1 MLARARTPSSTKSL
15 REFGF
20 RCICLLRTA
29 VALLLPPRATCVAC
43 TLWCDSLPTCVALDP
58 PRRVVVVVVV
68 VATAAVVVLL
78 LLLLL
83 CRYGTVRSF
92 NLEHHTILYPQ
103 TPAASVW
110 SFTAAALEGALT
122 GALHAFRVLLVG
134 PAGAQTH
141 LERAALRLDDVRLR
155 PAVVHNFLLLLHQ
168 LHGHHGE
175 PPATFAQV
183 AELLARVSPEERLR
197 RCLQR
202 VVVDTSKD
210 INEARRRSDVAGV
223 RAHAQTAAQ
232 RRQAGGGASRTC
244 NSHVGGDGDSDD
256 DHDDA
261 ADDDDGDHG
270 DVAGV
275 RAQTAAQRRQ
285 AGGGASR
292 TNDSHVGGGGDGDS
306 DDDHDHDDAAAADD
320 DHDHG
325 GPSVVRTGC
334 VGVFG
339 NYDVGMDTVFA
350 ALEEAVA
357 HDEARAEQRRN
368 GAVPPPLE
376 VRRGEDA
383 LNDYDGAAEATY
395 DAFWHIFPL
404 RQGLRAMVP
413 VTTQVWRRVFLHASC
428 RPAHS
433 ELLLVHAADCLMRHS
448 VNSGVSAR
456 VRADEGSFQ
465 KFRETFGNLREALR
479 TARADVDS
487 EESQLL
493 LDKVL
498 KYLTLCNR
506 CAFSFCWWCL
516 CRCLSLFLFF
526 LHA

>member
-1 MLARARTPSSTKSL
+1 M
-15 REFGF
+15 
-20 RCICLLRTA
+20 
-29 VALLLPPRATCVAC
+29 
-43 TLWCDSLPTCVALDP
+43 
-58 PRRVVVVVVV
+58 
-68 VATAAVVVLL
+68 LL

-92 NLEHHTILYPQ
+92 NLEHHTILFPQ
-103 TPAASVW
+103 TPAASIW

-134 PAGAQTH
+134 PAGAETH
-141 LERAALRLDDVRLR
+141 LERAALQLDDVRLR

-210 INEARRRSDVAGV
+210 INETRRRSDVAGV

-232 RRQAGGGASRTC
+232 RRQAGGGASRTY
-244 NSHVGGDGDSDD
+244 
-256 DHDDA
+256 
-261 ADDDDGDHG
+261 
-270 DVAGV
+270 
-275 RAQTAAQRRQ
+275 
-285 AGGGASR
+285 
-292 TNDSHVGGGGDGDS
+292 DSHVGGGGDGDS

-320 DHDHG
+320 DDHG
-325 GPSVVRTGC
+325 GTSVLRTGC

-368 GAVPPPLE
+368 GALPPPLE
-376 VRRGEDA
+376 VRRGDDP
-383 LNDYDGAAEATY
+383 LNDYDGATEATY
-395 DAFWHIFPL
+395 DAFWHIFIL

-413 VTTQVWRRVFLHASC
+413 VKTHVWRRVFLHASC

-479 TARADVDS
+479 TARADADS
-487 EESQLL
+487 EDSQLL

-506 CAFSFCWWCL
+506 CAFCLRCYFLSF
-516 CRCLSLFLFF
+516 LSSCPGTHT
-526 LHA
+526 HARTRRHAGTHDAGTHAHARTHTHAHAHTHARTHACKHSRPHTRTHARTHAHMH

>member
-1 MLARARTPSSTKSL
+1 VRLAWRAHFGATHGPYPS
-15 REFGF
+15 
-20 RCICLLRTA
+20 
-29 VALLLPPRATCVAC
+29 
-43 TLWCDSLPTCVALDP
+43 LDP
-58 PRRVVVVVVV
+58 PGRVVVV
-68 VATAAVVVLL
+68 AASAAAVVVVVL

-92 NLEHHTILYPQ
+92 NLEHHTILFPQ

-122 GALHAFRVLLVG
+122 GALQAFRVLLVG
-134 PAGAQTH
+134 PAGAETH
-141 LERAALRLDDVRLR
+141 LERAALQLDDVRLR

-183 AELLARVSPEERLR
+183 AELLARVPPEERVR

-210 INEARRRSDVAGV
+210 INEARRRSDIAGV
-223 RAHAQTAAQ
+223 RTHAQTAAQ
-232 RRQAGGGASRTC
+232 RRQAGGG
-244 NSHVGGDGDSDD
+244 
-256 DHDDA
+256 
-261 ADDDDGDHG
+261 
-270 DVAGV
+270 
-275 RAQTAAQRRQ
+275 
-285 AGGGASR
+285 GGASR
-292 TNDSHVGGGGDGDS
+292 TCASHVDSDSYS
-306 DDDHDHDDAAAADD
+306 DDDDHHHDAAAADD
-320 DHDHG
+320 DDHG
-325 GPSVVRTGC
+325 GPSVLRTGC

-339 NYDVGMDTVFA
+339 NYDVGMDTVFT

-376 VRRGEDA
+376 VRRGEDP

-395 DAFWHIFPL
+395 DAFWHTFIL

-433 ELLLVHAADCLMRHS
+433 ELLLVHAADCSMRHS

-479 TARADVDS
+479 TARADVES

-498 KYLTLCNR
+498 KYLTLCTR
-506 CAFSFCWWCL
+506 CAFCLRSWCL
-516 CRCLSLFLFF
+516 WCECLCASLSC
-526 LHA
+526 ACVSCA

>member
-1 MLARARTPSSTKSL
+1 M
-15 REFGF
+15 
-20 RCICLLRTA
+20 
-29 VALLLPPRATCVAC
+29 
-43 TLWCDSLPTCVALDP
+43 
-58 PRRVVVVVVV
+58 
-68 VATAAVVVLL
+68 LL

-92 NLEHHTILYPQ
+92 NLEQHTILFPQ

-134 PAGAQTH
+134 PAGAETH
-141 LERAALRLDDVRLR
+141 LERAALQLEDVRLR
-155 PAVVHNFLLLLHQ
+155 PAVVHNFILLLHQ

-223 RAHAQTAAQ
+223 RTHAQTAAQ
-232 RRQAGGGASRTC
+232 RWQAGGGASRTY
-244 NSHVGGDGDSDD
+244 
-256 DHDDA
+256 
-261 ADDDDGDHG
+261 
-270 DVAGV
+270 
-275 RAQTAAQRRQ
+275 
-285 AGGGASR
+285 
-292 TNDSHVGGGGDGDS
+292 DSHVGGGGDGDS
-306 DDDHDHDDAAAADD
+306 DDDHDHDDAAADD

-325 GPSVVRTGC
+325 GTSVLRTGC

-368 GAVPPPLE
+368 GALPPPLE
-376 VRRGEDA
+376 VRRGEDP
-383 LNDYDGAAEATY
+383 LNDYDGATEATY
-395 DAFWHIFPL
+395 DAFWHIFIL

-413 VTTQVWRRVFLHASC
+413 VTNQVWRRVFLHASC

-433 ELLLVHAADCLMRHS
+433 ELLLVHAADCLMLHC
-448 VNSGVSAR
+448 ACC
-456 VRADEGSFQ
+456 GS
-465 KFRETFGNLREALR
+465 LHVA
-479 TARADVDS
+479 
-487 EESQLL
+487 
-493 LDKVL
+493 
-498 KYLTLCNR
+498 
-506 CAFSFCWWCL
+506 
-516 CRCLSLFLFF
+516 SLPF
-526 LHA
+526 LH